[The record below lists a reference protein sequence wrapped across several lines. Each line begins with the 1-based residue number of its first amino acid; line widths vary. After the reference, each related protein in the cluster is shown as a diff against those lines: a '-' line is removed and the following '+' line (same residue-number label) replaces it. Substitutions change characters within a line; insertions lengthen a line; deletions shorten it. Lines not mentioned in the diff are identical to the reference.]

1 MTIYKAK
8 AGDYDEDMRWT
19 PAMVREDAEAEG
31 MTPAEFIEAFLE
43 EDTEARFW
51 LDFGYSTG
59 YDALFELKLVGTND
73 TVWEGTFA
81 DAGISEADVEA
92 LRAIDKLDE
101 FFQRELGIAPDDWE
115 IG

>member
-1 MTIYKAK
+1 MTIYKPK
-8 AGDYDEDMRWT
+8 TDYYDEDTRWT
-19 PAMVREDAEAEG
+19 LDMVREDAEEEG
-31 MTPAEFIEAFLE
+31 MTPEEFIEEFLE

-51 LDFGYSTG
+51 LDFGYG
-59 YDALFELKLVGTND
+59 NDYDSPFELKLVGTND

-101 FFQRELGIAPDDWE
+101 FFQRELGIDPDRWE
-115 IG
+115 VG